1 MTNDTMIATITI
13 PAPAETVFD
22 VLADPTTH
30 PAIDG
35 TGWLREAVDPE
46 PLTDDGQIF
55 RVAMYHD
62 GHPNKT
68 YEMANKVLV
77 CDRPRAIAWEPGQDA
92 AGDGNLSF
100 GGWTWRY
107 DIRSVGSSQAH
118 VTLTYD
124 WSAVAPDLREY
135 IQFPPFDSAHLE
147 NSLKHLSDLAAAAE
161 LRNPLA
167 PQRS

>member
-1 MTNDTMIATITI
+1 MTNDTLIATITI

-35 TGWLREAVDPE
+35 TGWVRESLDGKPV
-46 PLTDDGQIF
+46 TGTGQIF

-62 GHPNKT
+62 GHPLKN
-68 YEMANKVLV
+68 YEMANKVIV
-77 CDRPRAIAWEPGQDA
+77 CDRPHAIAWQPGQDA

-100 GGWTWRY
+100 GGWIWRY
-107 DIRSVGSSQAH
+107 DIRSVEPSEAH

-124 WSAVAPDLREY
+124 WSAVAPELRQH
-135 IQFPPFDSAHLE
+135 IHFPPFDPAHLE
-147 NSLKHLSDLAAAAE
+147 NSLTHLSDLATAKV
-161 LRNPLA
+161 
-167 PQRS
+167 SG

>member
-22 VLADPTTH
+22 ILADPTTH

-35 TGWLREAVDPE
+35 TGWVREALDRE
-46 PLTDDGQIF
+46 PVTAAGQIF

-62 GHPNKT
+62 NHPLKN
-68 YEMANKVLV
+68 YEMANKVVV
-77 CDRPRAIAWEPGQDA
+77 CDPPHAIAWQPGQDA

-100 GGWTWRY
+100 GGWMWRY
-107 DIRSVGSSQAH
+107 DVRSVGPADAD

-124 WSAVAPDLREY
+124 WSAVAPELRQH
-135 IQFPPFDSAHLE
+135 IQFPPFGPAHLE
-147 NSLKHLSDLAAAAE
+147 NSLKHLSDLATARAAG
-161 LRNPLA
+161 
-167 PQRS
+167 